1 MQISVAGCSWG
12 VCFAAITFS
21 IVSAFCANGIQPL
34 LSATSKVALHWS
46 GMTVEFRIFAPLTNE
61 KVRLLPFCDAW
72 KQLPSLNRRKWDIR
86 SYICIGHKKV
96 CSWDLGSF
104 AAIRAKYTVQTKFV
118 LKENY
123 SRYFVMTNCCDSWG
137 CLILRSS
144 TDAHLNF
151 LWYCSLSQIIYV
163 LNLKMHSLFLHLIIQ
178 GLDRMFGRFWN
189 NMKLWKRA
197 GWYPCVHMCVL
208 PRENLFALPSWES
221 WFCLIPCINHDG

>member
-12 VCFAAITFS
+12 VCFATIAFS

-46 GMTVEFRIFAPLTNE
+46 GMIVEFRIFAPLTNE
-61 KVRLLPFCDAW
+61 KVCLLPFCYHLW
-72 KQLPSLNRRKWDIR
+72 
-86 SYICIGHKKV
+86 IG
-96 CSWDLGSF
+96 GSE
-104 AAIRAKYTVQTKFV
+104 TSDPTFV
-118 LKENY
+118 LGIKKFAVEIWVVLQPSGPNTLFKQNLY
-123 SRYFVMTNCCDSWG
+123 WRRTIPDIFVMTNCCDSWG
-137 CLILRSS
+137 CFILWSS

-197 GWYPCVHMCVL
+197 GRYPCVHMCVL
-208 PRENLFALPSWES
+208 PRENLFTLPS
-221 WFCLIPCINHDG
+221 